1 MKHSAMLSAAALS
14 AALTLA
20 AAPAAQGQD
29 TTTVQ
34 RDTMQMQMDTMQ
46 MQMGDTMQMQMGDTM
61 QMQMGTDTMQM
72 RMQMQQ
78 QQMVAP
84 PPAAGTMGMGA
95 GQTIAEVAMGNP
107 EFETLTRA
115 VQAAGLAETLGQ
127 PGPYTVFAPTD
138 AAFDQLPPGALDRLL
153 ENPDQ
158 LRNVLSYHVV
168 SGELT
173 AEALQGRDY
182 VETLNG
188 ERLPVRVQGGSVY
201 VGNALVTNPGVEAS
215 NGVVHVINGVLM
227 PPERMEKM

>member
-1 MKHSAMLSAAALS
+1 MRHNAMLSAAALS

-20 AAPAAQGQD
+20 AAPTAQGQD

-34 RDTMQMQMDTMQ
+34 R
-46 MQMGDTMQMQMGDTM
+46 DTMQMQMGDTM

-72 RMQMQQ
+72 QMGTDTMQMQQ
-78 QQMVAP
+78 QQMAAP
-84 PPAAGTMGMGA
+84 PPAAGNMGMGA

-107 EFETLTRA
+107 DFETLTRA
-115 VQAAGLAETLGQ
+115 VQTAGLAETLGQ

-158 LRNVLSYHVV
+158 LRNVLTYHVV

-173 AEALQGRDY
+173 AEALQGMSS
-182 VETLNG
+182 VQTLSGET
-188 ERLPVRVQGGSVY
+188 LPVRVQGGSVY